1 MPQLDSSVYITQ
13 IFWLLITFISFWFI
27 MDRILLPKIGEKI
40 EERKRK
46 YNDNIQKA
54 EEINK
59 KALDTLKN
67 CEEKLAVAMKDA
79 TTQINKNEEELETFI
94 REKED
99 EINLK
104 LKQRIAESEKDLSS
118 EMTKVITKVDEMANN
133 LALVIAERL
142 ELNSLKEDIIDSMN
156 VKTGVK

>member
-1 MPQLDSSVYITQ
+1 MPQLDASVYITQ

-27 MDRILLPKIGEKI
+27 MDKVLLPKIREKI

-46 YNDNIQKA
+46 YNDNLQKA
-54 EEINK
+54 DEINK

-67 CEEKLAVAMKDA
+67 CEEKLAVAMKEA
-79 TTQINKNEEELETFI
+79 TTQINKNEEEIESFI

-99 EINLK
+99 EINSK

-118 EMTKVITKVDEMANN
+118 EMEKVITKVDEMAKS
-133 LALVIAERL
+133 LAIVIAERL
-142 ELNSLKEDIIDSMN
+142 ELDSLGEDNLDSSDI
-156 VKTGVK
+156 KTR